1 MINSKALLIAI
12 SLVLVA
18 DRAYAE
24 SVPANIAGTW
34 ETDSK
39 NIRMEILQE
48 GETAKGKIL
57 WGDRIVEADGVT
69 SKKDTKNPDASLRS
83 RDVVGITNL
92 TGLRW
97 NGKEYVGGKFYAAPT
112 GRTFDCKLWTT
123 DDKTMHIRVFLGSP
137 LAGRTTNWHRYIVES
152 H

>member
-1 MINSKALLIAI
+1 MIDSKALAIAI
-12 SLVLVA
+12 ALAFVS

-24 SVPANIAGTW
+24 TDPASIAGIW

-39 NIRMEILQE
+39 NIRMEILQD

-57 WGDRIVEADGVT
+57 WGDKIVEADGIT

-112 GRTFDCKLWTT
+112 GQTFDCKLWTRN
-123 DDKTMHIRVFLGSP
+123 DGMMHIRVFLGSP
-137 LAGRTTNWHRYIVES
+137 LVGKTMNWHRYIVVS